1 MTKLKEADVRVLI
14 QTLPPFDWQGT
25 QLEKWL
31 QVNAYVREV
40 LAAYADGLFDVV
52 PILIDGP
59 EEGGRTGYGGHPDEV
74 GCAAWAK
81 ALVPVLEEFLG

>member
-1 MTKLKEADVRVLI
+1 MK
-14 QTLPPFDWQGT
+14 
-25 QLEKWL
+25 KWL

-40 LAAYADGLFDVV
+40 LFEYADGLFDVV

-59 EEGGRTGYGGHPDEV
+59 EEEGRAGYGGHPNEV

-81 ALVPVLEEFLG
+81 ALIPVVEKFLK